1 MLVTPAVVLALEAD
15 GLFGFYLTGMYAA
28 AERSTLTYYG
38 GTVID
43 AAPAAIMARRYA
55 TQALARE
62 RRTALDCGHWPPA
75 KISRA
80 SRSA

>member
-1 MLVTPAVVLALEAD
+1 MC
-15 GLFGFYLTGMYAA
+15 
-28 AERSTLTYYG
+28 YG

-43 AAPAAIMARRYA
+43 VALAAIIVAPWWAA
-55 TQALARE
+55 TGRALARE
-62 RRTALDCGHWPPA
+62 RRTALDRGQWPPR